1 MTPRVSVVVPTHH
14 RPDLVG
20 RAVDSVLSQTVDDLE
35 VIVVDDGPSE
45 PTAAVVRGYAD
56 PRVRLVQ
63 HERNRGVAAARNSGI
78 AAATAPLVA
87 FLDDD
92 DLWLPTKL
100 ERQLAVVD
108 DGADV
113 VHSLVQVANREGEVY
128 EAPTQRGYRLFRDV
142 ASRGYPYHLL
152 LRRSCYFLNTF
163 LVRRECVEAIG
174 GFDQELTG
182 VEDLDFVHRL
192 WRRYE
197 LHLVDEPL
205 VTYCMHANSMGGSKS
220 AESWRRFAR
229 RELAWVAEADPP
241 DRRAAEAF
249 LQRQFALCA
258 WIDGR
263 PREGVRP
270 TLRALRLDRR
280 VIPPRTAAKYL
291 VGALAPD
298 ALLRRSRE
306 SARRVRPAQTPDP
319 WIDL

>member
-14 RPDLVG
+14 RPDRVG
-20 RAVDSVLSQTVDDLE
+20 RTIESILAQTVADLE
-35 VIVVDDGPSE
+35 VVVVDDGPSE
-45 PTAAVVRGYAD
+45 PTAQLVENHPD
-56 PRVRLVQ
+56 PRVRLVR

-78 AAATAPLVA
+78 AAATAPVLA

-92 DLWLPTKL
+92 DLWLPAKL
-100 ERQLAVVD
+100 ERQLPLLDA
-108 DGADV
+108 GAEV
-113 VHSLVQVANREGEVY
+113 VHSLVQVANGDGVVHD
-128 EAPTQRGYRLFRDV
+128 APTERGYRLFRDV
-142 ASRGYPYHLL
+142 AQRGYPYHLL

-163 LVRRECVEAIG
+163 LVRRECVDAIG
-174 GFDQELTG
+174 GFDEELTG

-205 VTYCMHANSMGGSKS
+205 VVYCMHANSMGGTKP
-220 AESWRRFAR
+220 AEPWRRFAR
-229 RELAWVAEADPP
+229 SELAWLAAADPP
-241 DRRAAEAF
+241 DWREAEAF
-249 LQRQFALCA
+249 LQRQFALCS

-270 TLRALRLDRR
+270 TLRALRLDRS
-280 VIPPRTAAKYL
+280 VIPSRTAAKYL
-291 VGALAPD
+291 VGALLPS

-306 SARRVRPAQTPDP
+306 SARRVRTDRTPDP